1 MAAAFPLIWG
11 EFEQFWFLPCEM
23 GGGVLLLPVVVLL
36 LHTRLRIYIACSLH
50 DAELQGN
57 N

>member
-11 EFEQFWFLPCEM
+11 EFEQFWFLPCET
-23 GGGVLLLPVVVLL
+23 GGGVLLLPVVVLG
-36 LHTRLRIYIACSLH
+36 LHTRLKIYIACSLH